1 MDRRALEGIRIV
13 DLSMGWAGPLAAR
26 HLADMGAQVIKIE
39 SLERFDWWR
48 SWEAT
53 PEWIEDDG
61 AEKSVAFNMVNRNK
75 LNVTLDLED
84 LRGRDLLLKLV
95 AGANA
100 VVENYS
106 GGVLPKLKLGYDV
119 FCEAKANIILLS
131 MPPFG
136 ANGPWAEFRAYGST
150 VEQSSGLPHLNGGP
164 DDPPTMQHVA
174 YGDAVGG
181 ITGACALLVAL
192 RHQAKTGRGQYMDLS
207 QVEGLFPLAAEGIL
221 HYSATGKTPSRARNR
236 HQHHPVHGV
245 FPCMGEDNWIVIEAR
260 DETEWQAL
268 KTCAAPML
276 DAFDNIDQC
285 RAKSDEIDK
294 VLSTWTHNQDA
305 TTLMHVLQKNGVPA
319 ASTLSAGDLISH
331 PQLEARDYWQWRE
344 RAVVGNQPNP
354 SPPYRGDSPI
364 SIDTPAPTLGQHNT
378 EVLSGILGLTMD
390 ELGDLEEAGIIGTR
404 PRMPT

>member
-39 SLERFDWWR
+39 SLKRFDWWR

>member
-1 MDRRALEGIRIV
+1 MDRGALEGIRIV

-84 LRGRDLLLKLV
+84 ARGRDLLLKLV

-192 RHQAKTGRGQYMDLS
+192 RHQAKTGLGQYMDLS

-221 HYSATGKTPSRARNR
+221 HYSATGKAPSRVRNR

-245 FPCMGEDNWIVIEAR
+245 FPCEGEDNWIVIEAR
-260 DETEWQAL
+260 DEIEWQAL

-285 RAKSDEIDK
+285 RANSDEIDK
-294 VLSTWTHNQDA
+294 VLSSWTHDQDA